1 MGKENVDVL
10 LFANDIMLIADSA
23 ESLQMNVKN
32 FDETLT
38 RWEMKMN
45 LEVTEVMKVVT
56 ERGHCC
62 VEVGDRRLISV
73 EVVKFFEMMISE
85 DGMIEEEVKQD

>member
-1 MGKENVDVL
+1 MDVL
-10 LFANDIMLIADSA
+10 LFANDIVLIADSA

-45 LEVTEVMKVVT
+45 CEVTVVMKVVK

-73 EVVKFFEMMISE
+73 EVVTFFEMMISE

>member
-10 LFANDIMLIADSA
+10 LFANDIVLIADSA

-45 LEVTEVMKVVT
+45 WEVTEVMKVVK